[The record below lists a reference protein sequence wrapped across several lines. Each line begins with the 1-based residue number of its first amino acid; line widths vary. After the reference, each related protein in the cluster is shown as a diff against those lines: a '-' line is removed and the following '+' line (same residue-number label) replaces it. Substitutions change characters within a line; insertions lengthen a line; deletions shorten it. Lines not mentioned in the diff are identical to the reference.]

1 MIIGFYWVLLGFIGF
16 YWVFIIDFYWFLLVF
31 IGFYWFLLLEA
42 SGLVSGGSRDA
53 LGKVRRHV
61 SLKIEVSQFLAGFEL
76 QQLLELGIGV
86 DVATIARVLQLVLA
100 DVGVNFTSDI
110 GAGKNAAN
118 RLAEES
124 SQLIRDGGRLAE
136 TRRSAVSGGLAA
148 LVSLVGSAQL
158 TGVLLLELSNLSTE
172 GSNGALD
179 GLELG
184 KDSSVRRTDRS
195 LGLNSRGG
203 SLNLYLSRGSNRS
216 RGSSLGSGL
225 GGSLSLNLS
234 GSGGSSRSSSRGNS
248 GIACGLRSLSHRIYV
263 CLYIHY

>member
-1 MIIGFYWVLLGFIGF
+1 
-16 YWVFIIDFYWFLLVF
+16 LVF
-31 IGFYWFLLLEA
+31 IGFICFYSGVFIPGFFIDFFYYGSVRVLL
-42 SGLVSGGSRDA
+42 SGSSRDA
-53 LGKVRRHV
+53 LGKVGRHV
-61 SLKIEVSQFLAGFEL
+61 SLKVEVSQFLTGLEL

-86 DVATIARVLQLVLA
+86 DVATIARVLQLVLT
-100 DVGVNFTSDI
+100 DVGVNLTSDI
-110 GAGKNAAN
+110 SAGKNAAN

-179 GLELG
+179 GLKLS

-195 LGLNSRGG
+195 LSLNSRGG
-203 SLNLYLSRGSNRS
+203 SLNLGLYLSRGGGGS
-216 RGSSLGSGL
+216 RGSSRAAEEGVDLTML
-225 GGSLSLNLS
+225 L
-234 GSGGSSRSSSRGNS
+234 
-248 GIACGLRSLSHRIYV
+248 V
-263 CLYIHY
+263 IHI